1 MAANRPMPSR
11 YSGRLIA
18 ITVAVCARDWTGI
31 TPGTIGFPG
40 KWPGWYH
47 SLPVKVCSAT
57 ARTPG
62 SSSVTRSMSR
72 NGSRCGMSA
81 SMPALSSVVNLR
93 RVYRGDSELGACYH
107 RRGPRDKSLRPFDA
121 VPAPPWLSPVAPH
134 RRRNSSLRED
144 LEAAEP
150 QGDVVLEMG

>member
-1 MAANRPMPSR
+1 MPSR

-18 ITVAVCARDWTGI
+18 ITVAVCAKDSTRI

-47 SLPVKVCSAT
+47 SRPVKVCSAT

-72 NGSRCGMSA
+72 KGSRCGMSA
-81 SMPALSSVVNLR
+81 SMPALSSVVMR
-93 RVYRGDSELGACYH
+93 GRVYGVES
-107 RRGPRDKSLRPFDA
+107 
-121 VPAPPWLSPVAPH
+121 
-134 RRRNSSLRED
+134 
-144 LEAAEP
+144 
-150 QGDVVLEMG
+150 